1 MTMLTDAVL
10 VDRVV
15 AGFEGEFEE
24 LYRRHASAAWRV
36 AQAVTGNAHD
46 AADAVAEAFARV
58 FQAVKNGRLTDAA
71 AFRAYLMTATRNASL
86 DQLRRSGKARPT
98 AEDDLDVLPAD
109 STGPQAAIDGKGD
122 AAMIAEAFRN
132 LPERWRS
139 VLWLTEV
146 EGVAT
151 KDVAEQLGISANGAA
166 QLAVRARA
174 GLRER
179 FLQAH
184 LKQTTVP
191 DCRFTVDRLGA
202 YVGGGLAPRDIAK
215 VDQHLAA
222 CASCQAKTD
231 ELEDVGSSLRRIVL
245 PLPIA
250 LMGIA
255 GARVHTALTA
265 SVTPIAAAPSAG
277 SRIMAAAKNPTPRLQ
292 RLVAGSA
299 AGVFGVGMLAA
310 LFSGGARPEFT
321 DLSAPAGAE
330 QIDYALGLP
339 TMSDLSFD
347 RVAAHRYRARTTSA
361 PVPTSS
367 APADL
372 ARGSVPANEPSF
384 PPPPAPSAPEPAAAP
399 PAGAEPA
406 EAAPSTSLLP
416 DLGLPLPD
424 LGLPQLDEPIVD
436 ATIGAS
442 LGGTDIGLTIEVSDE
457 PEIGIELGD
466 MVVGTDPE
474 TPTSDGVAIDLDLI
488 GADQISISL
497 P

>member
-15 AGFEGEFEE
+15 AGFEGDFEE

-58 FQAVKNGRLTDAA
+58 FQAVKSGRLTEAA

-86 DQLRRSGKARPT
+86 DQLRRTGKTRPT
-98 AEDDLDVLPAD
+98 ADDDLDVLPTD

-184 LKQTTVP
+184 LKQTTDP
-191 DCRFTVDRLGA
+191 ECRFTVDRLGA
-202 YVGGGLAPRDIAK
+202 YVGGGLSPRDIAK
-215 VDQHLAA
+215 VDQHLAG
-222 CASCQAKTD
+222 CATCNEKKE

-245 PLPIA
+245 PLPLA
-250 LMGIA
+250 LVGIA
-255 GARVHTALTA
+255 GAKVQTALTA
-265 SVTPIAAAPSAG
+265 SVSPIVAAPSAG
-277 SRIMAAAKNPTPRLQ
+277 SRILAAAKNPTPRLQ
-292 RLVAGSA
+292 RVLAGSA
-299 AGVFGVGMLAA
+299 AGVFGIGMLAA

-321 DLSAPAGAE
+321 DLAAPAGAE
-330 QIDYALGLP
+330 EIDYALELP
-339 TMSDLSFD
+339 SISDLSFD
-347 RVAAHRYRARTTSA
+347 RVAAYRYRTSA
-361 PVPTSS
+361 LPAVPKSVP
-367 APADL
+367 APMDL

-384 PPPPAPSAPEPAAAP
+384 PPPPAPTAPKPATAPAA
-399 PAGAEPA
+399 GAKPA
-406 EAAPSTSLLP
+406 EAAPSTSPLP
-416 DLGLPLPD
+416 DLGLPLPE
-424 LGLPQLDEPIVD
+424 EPIVD
-436 ATIGAS
+436 ATIGANV
-442 LGGTDIGLTIEVSDE
+442 GGNDVGVTIEISDE
-457 PEIGIELGD
+457 PEVGIEVGD
-466 MVVGTDPE
+466 TVVGTDPE
-474 TPTSDGVAIDLDLI
+474 TPESDGVSISLDPI
-488 GADQISISL
+488 GADPIDISL